1 MKHPELLVVI
11 GANGAGK
18 TTWARKNRDLL
29 PQPFYN
35 ADSIAEGLG
44 DANSTDLQ
52 TRARALVDQE
62 IAQRL
67 KHHEPFGFESTWSG
81 ASRPAIVRDAA
92 NRGYET
98 RAIFLGTADPRI
110 NIERVRRRVLEGGH
124 HVPEHEI
131 CRRWTRAFENLLETW
146 DVFERI
152 DVLDSSTENVHRVA
166 GKHHGRI
173 HTVATGLPRWA
184 RPIAMR

>member
-1 MKHPELLVVI
+1 MKHPELLSSS
-11 GANGAGK
+11 
-18 TTWARKNRDLL
+18 ARMAQAR
-29 PQPFYN
+29 PPGHGRTATCCPSPFYN

-52 TRARALVDQE
+52 TRARTLVDQE

-131 CRRWTRAFENLLETW
+131 RRRWTRAFENLLETW

-184 RPIAMR
+184 RPIAIR